1 MDLYRAWSIVDG
13 FRGHDQ
19 VRLNW
24 FVIGREKPVAPYE
37 QLIKDYDPDDAEIVY
52 DHLVVK
58 EFLTLQELEELRQ
71 YIIQRHHTEV
81 FAERIELP
89 VKRGGLSYSLI
100 MMSGQDDFIFLPEEK
115 GYNLSVNILA
125 HYDLKGCPS
134 AAVTHTT
141 DDAVEVENLEL
152 RFLRL
157 CLQELGVPFPDGEA
171 LARAAKKISEN
182 HGLTVVKR

>member
-1 MDLYRAWSIVDG
+1 MDLYRAWSVVDG
-13 FRGHDQ
+13 FRGHDN

-24 FVIGREKPVAPYE
+24 FVIGRGKPVAPYE

-71 YIIQRHHTEV
+71 YITERHNTEV
-81 FAERIELP
+81 FAEKIELP

-125 HYDLKGCPS
+125 HYDLRGCPP
-134 AAVTHTT
+134 AVVSHLTE
-141 DDAVEVENLEL
+141 DANEAENLEL
-152 RFLRL
+152 CFLRL
-157 CLQELGVPFPDGEA
+157 CLQELDIPFPEGEV
-171 LARAAKKISEN
+171 LARTAKKVSET
-182 HGLTVVKR
+182 HGLTVVKK